1 MKTKTIED
9 IREDFPLLSR
19 KINGKP
25 LVFLDS
31 AASSQKPSL
40 VIEAIDHY
48 YSYTHAN
55 VHRGVYQLS
64 QEATDAFELGRKK
77 VASFIH
83 AEHLHEVIFTKG
95 TTDAINL
102 VAFSFSQ
109 KFLKPGDR
117 IMITGMEHHANIVPW
132 QMACAR
138 TGAELIWIPYSEE
151 GDLDMDWFEKHLD
164 SRVKLVSV
172 VHVSNA
178 LGTVNP
184 VKKIIEKAH
193 QFEIPVLVDG
203 AQSITHLDINV
214 RELGADFFV
223 FSGHKLFG
231 PTGIG
236 VLYGKEK
243 WLNALP
249 PYQGGGEMI
258 KTVTLEKST
267 WADLPHKFEAGTP
280 HISGA
285 VGMGAGL
292 DYLNG
297 LEKNMI
303 QDHERDLLEYGTGL
317 LKEIQGVRIVGEA
330 KEKVGVISFLLGA
343 HHPYDVGVILDQL
356 GIAVR
361 TGHHC
366 TQPIMDR
373 YGIPGTVR
381 ASVAFYNT
389 REDMDRLAEGVRK
402 ALKMLG

>member
-1 MKTKTIED
+1 
-9 IREDFPLLSR
+9 
-19 KINGKP
+19 
-25 LVFLDS
+25 
-31 AASSQKPSL
+31 
-40 VIEAIDHY
+40 
-48 YSYTHAN
+48 
-55 VHRGVYQLS
+55 
-64 QEATDAFELGRKK
+64 
-77 VASFIH
+77 
-83 AEHLHEVIFTKG
+83 
-95 TTDAINL
+95 
-102 VAFSFSQ
+102 
-109 KFLKPGDR
+109 
-117 IMITGMEHHANIVPW
+117 
-132 QMACAR
+132 
-138 TGAELIWIPYSEE
+138 
-151 GDLDMDWFEKHLD
+151 
-164 SRVKLVSV
+164 
-172 VHVSNA
+172 
-178 LGTVNP
+178 
-184 VKKIIEKAH
+184 
-193 QFEIPVLVDG
+193 
-203 AQSITHLDINV
+203 
-214 RELGADFFV
+214 
-223 FSGHKLFG
+223 
-231 PTGIG
+231 
-236 VLYGKEK
+236 
-243 WLNALP
+243 
-249 PYQGGGEMI
+249 MI

-297 LEKNMI
+297 LDKNMI

-366 TQPIMDR
+366 TQPIMER

>member
-31 AASSQKPSL
+31 AASSQKPSS
-40 VIEAIDHY
+40 VIEAIDNY

-83 AEHLHEVIFTKG
+83 AKHLHEVIFTKG

-132 QMACAR
+132 QMACTR

-151 GDLDMDWFEKHLD
+151 GELDMDWFEKYLD

-297 LEKNMI
+297 LDKNMI

-330 KEKVGVISFLLGA
+330 REKVGVISFLLGT

-373 YGIPGTVR
+373 YRIPGTVR